1 MILHRSMN
9 WHAVETGAA
18 VPVPRER
25 EVHVW
30 QVPLDQ
36 REEEIARFEGLLA
49 HDELERAGRFRFFRD
64 RRRFVVARGALRT
77 LLGRYLQVPDWQVD
91 FEYEPKGKPRL
102 GGRSGPFF
110 NVSHSGE
117 LALMAFSSSTPL
129 GVDVELLRDMDD
141 TSAIVKR
148 FFSPAETARWTS
160 LPAGIRTRA
169 FFDCWTRKEAYI
181 KAVGEGLSLPLD
193 QFDVTFGPGRT
204 PQISLGGGR
213 EGELWSLFDV
223 ASIPDYAGALAIPGS
238 GWQLRFLALKSVRMA
253 PW

>member
-1 MILHRSMN
+1 MN
-9 WHAVETGAA
+9 WHTVETSAA

-30 QVPLDQ
+30 QVPLYQ
-36 REEEIARFEGLLA
+36 REEEIARFEGLLS
-49 HDELERAGRFRFFRD
+49 HDELERAGRFKFFRD

-77 LLGRYLQVPDWQVD
+77 LLGRYLRVD
-91 FEYEPKGKPRL
+91 SPIDFVYEPKGKPRL
-102 GGRSGPFF
+102 RGRSGPLF

-117 LALMAFSSSTPL
+117 LALMAFSASTPL

-141 TSAIVKR
+141 ASAIVER
-148 FFSPAETARWTS
+148 FFSHAETARWTS

-193 QFDVTFGPGRT
+193 GFDVTFGPGRT
-204 PQISLGGGR
+204 PQINLGNGR
-213 EGELWSLFDV
+213 EGEVWSLFDV
-223 ASIPDYAGALAIPGS
+223 NSIPDYAGALAIPGA
-238 GWQLRFLALKSVRMA
+238 GWQLRFLAWQGATMA
-253 PW
+253 PR